1 MKKAKQENYERGS
14 GSTSRSTVLF
24 FGYNNMP
31 NKGIKNCKG
40 YKELKKY
47 IRKFKLRLE
56 EKHFINFVSNINTSV
71 LKQTK
76 GKEAGKKTV

>member
-1 MKKAKQENYERGS
+1 
-14 GSTSRSTVLF
+14 
-24 FGYNNMP
+24 MP
-31 NKGIKNCKG
+31 NKGIKNWKG
-40 YKELKKY
+40 YKKIKKN